1 MDKIPIP
8 NKLYG
13 REQDVAVLL
22 ELFEQISRDYGAVLL
37 VHGSSGAGKTSL
49 INELQLPV
57 LNRNGFFV
65 NGKFDQFQKNIPYFA
80 FRQAMEELCQ
90 RLSIDAQQHSRL
102 KTEILQAIGDLGQVL
117 VDLSPEFELFL
128 GVQPPLINISPQEAR
143 HRFANVVR
151 NFLEVVCR
159 PEHPLVLYI
168 DDWQWADTASF
179 DLLKQ
184 LQVGVTLRHFL
195 VIVSYRDNEI
205 DSYHPLESALDHLR
219 RHGVPIEDLQVKNIT
234 VDNVQRIL
242 ADTLKPSIEN
252 IEELAAIIYSYTQ
265 GNPFFVHSFLNFL
278 YEYKLIWLGKS
289 SNSWQ
294 WHIDNNTRKDL
305 PGTMIELFAT
315 KLRNLDADSQNL
327 FSLAACLGNNFD
339 LDALSIISGFDPIE
353 CKAMLFSDQAE
364 DLLLPMIAGF
374 DNDSV
379 KEAHFTP
386 KVCTFLHD
394 QIQQAA
400 RTLIDPV
407 ELPTILLKIGRLLL
421 SNLTSEQLVERLFE
435 VMNNLNA
442 GYLLI
447 QDIAEKVKM
456 VELNVSA
463 GRKAHT
469 ATAYSSSLLY
479 YRAAARFLESSEFA
493 IYLWSNHHELA
504 MNLFNELA
512 ECEFLEGD
520 HILAKQCI
528 QESVTHSRT
537 LLEKASALNVL
548 INQYTLLAKY
558 PEAITAGRE
567 ALAVLGIFLPEK
579 AYDEARNKEIA
590 QVRQE
595 LNVRSVASLI
605 DLPIMSHP
613 EMLLA
618 VKILITMG
626 PPCYR
631 AHQHLWSV
639 IVPKVV
645 KLTLQYGN
653 VPQIGYSHT
662 AFGGLL
668 GWVDND
674 YATAKEFS
682 ELATGLMIN
691 TYLSPSDQSV
701 FYLMIGSSVRHW
713 FKHLK
718 YSSKDYQYAVEV
730 GLRSGNLQ
738 YAAYAF
744 GHDMVCQFYQGL
756 PMSLLIKQSQQALA
770 FSHTRLNQWAIDLLE
785 GGLELFSTLAGAEL
799 NGKDN
804 WSEKEY
810 LQRVE
815 DHHNIQV
822 ICIYNVLKAFSLLV
836 SGDYENA
843 LTHSDQAEPLIF
855 TVGTQGLLAW
865 PEHAVA
871 RMLIISGLYLKADKK
886 QQIQWR
892 TELELMIER
901 LGIWTKNCPENFE
914 HKYFLA
920 MAELAKIDDK
930 PFEAMQFYDQAIA
943 AAKVGS
949 FIQWE
954 GIANERASLFWL
966 ERQNEK
972 FAHSYWQQAYTCYD
986 YWGAISKV
994 RAMESAFRSFLEINL
1009 PTEEFNS
1016 NKDKKMQQ
1024 QIKDNLIE
1032 MQINQIRTFASYE
1045 QQIKRQSETVTYA
1058 EELADAMQRL
1068 RVEMVER
1075 KKIEQ
1080 YEQFRSHTLEMLAG
1094 ENSLSSILEAIVLGV
1109 EQLNS
1114 AMRCSIWMLDNKR
1127 RVLINCLAPSM
1138 PDSYSKAFDGIKI
1151 GPEAGASGM
1160 AAYTGDRVIVED
1172 LSKHP
1177 YYEPFKLL
1185 VVDAGL
1191 GACWSQPIC
1200 PSSGQVLGTFS
1211 IYHDTVK
1218 VPEEID
1224 IYLLEQSARLISIA
1238 IEYKGAEEQLKEAH
1252 GYINSELE
1260 VARNLQID
1268 ILPAYFPIAN
1278 GCDGSARM
1286 QPATTMGG
1294 DFYDFIELPN
1304 NKLGLVMADVSGKGI
1319 PAAFFMAVARTTLRL
1334 IASNA
1339 TGPGECLQLT
1349 NAILCDQNPMYLFV
1363 TIFYAVFDPIT
1374 GQLIYANGG
1383 HNPPVLRHL
1392 DGSIEL
1398 LQSFADTALGVI
1410 EDSSYKEHLQQLSR
1424 GDSLV
1429 LYTDGVTE
1437 AFNPEWEEFGEVR
1450 LLEQVRLNGNQ
1461 NAENL
1466 VTAIFDSVISF
1477 AGVAPQSDDITITVL
1492 KWDPK

>member
-1 MDKIPIP
+1 
-8 NKLYG
+8 
-13 REQDVAVLL
+13 
-22 ELFEQISRDYGAVLL
+22 
-37 VHGSSGAGKTSL
+37 
-49 INELQLPV
+49 
-57 LNRNGFFV
+57 
-65 NGKFDQFQKNIPYFA
+65 
-80 FRQAMEELCQ
+80 
-90 RLSIDAQQHSRL
+90 
-102 KTEILQAIGDLGQVL
+102 
-117 VDLSPEFELFL
+117 
-128 GVQPPLINISPQEAR
+128 
-143 HRFANVVR
+143 
-151 NFLEVVCR
+151 
-159 PEHPLVLYI
+159 
-168 DDWQWADTASF
+168 
-179 DLLKQ
+179 
-184 LQVGVTLRHFL
+184 
-195 VIVSYRDNEI
+195 
-205 DSYHPLESALDHLR
+205 
-219 RHGVPIEDLQVKNIT
+219 
-234 VDNVQRIL
+234 
-242 ADTLKPSIEN
+242 
-252 IEELAAIIYSYTQ
+252 
-265 GNPFFVHSFLNFL
+265 
-278 YEYKLIWLGKS
+278 
-289 SNSWQ
+289 
-294 WHIDNNTRKDL
+294 
-305 PGTMIELFAT
+305 
-315 KLRNLDADSQNL
+315 
-327 FSLAACLGNNFD
+327 
-339 LDALSIISGFDPIE
+339 
-353 CKAMLFSDQAE
+353 
-364 DLLLPMIAGF
+364 
-374 DNDSV
+374 
-379 KEAHFTP
+379 
-386 KVCTFLHD
+386 
-394 QIQQAA
+394 
-400 RTLIDPV
+400 
-407 ELPTILLKIGRLLL
+407 
-421 SNLTSEQLVERLFE
+421 
-435 VMNNLNA
+435 
-442 GYLLI
+442 
-447 QDIAEKVKM
+447 
-456 VELNVSA
+456 
-463 GRKAHT
+463 
-469 ATAYSSSLLY
+469 
-479 YRAAARFLESSEFA
+479 
-493 IYLWSNHHELA
+493 
-504 MNLFNELA
+504 
-512 ECEFLEGD
+512 
-520 HILAKQCI
+520 
-528 QESVTHSRT
+528 
-537 LLEKASALNVL
+537 
-548 INQYTLLAKY
+548 
-558 PEAITAGRE
+558 
-567 ALAVLGIFLPEK
+567 
-579 AYDEARNKEIA
+579 
-590 QVRQE
+590 
-595 LNVRSVASLI
+595 
-605 DLPIMSHP
+605 
-613 EMLLA
+613 
-618 VKILITMG
+618 
-626 PPCYR
+626 
-631 AHQHLWSV
+631 
-639 IVPKVV
+639 
-645 KLTLQYGN
+645 
-653 VPQIGYSHT
+653 
-662 AFGGLL
+662 
-668 GWVDND
+668 
-674 YATAKEFS
+674 
-682 ELATGLMIN
+682 
-691 TYLSPSDQSV
+691 
-701 FYLMIGSSVRHW
+701 
-713 FKHLK
+713 
-718 YSSKDYQYAVEV
+718 
-730 GLRSGNLQ
+730 
-738 YAAYAF
+738 
-744 GHDMVCQFYQGL
+744 
-756 PMSLLIKQSQQALA
+756 
-770 FSHTRLNQWAIDLLE
+770 
-785 GGLELFSTLAGAEL
+785 
-799 NGKDN
+799 
-804 WSEKEY
+804 
-810 LQRVE
+810 
-815 DHHNIQV
+815 
-822 ICIYNVLKAFSLLV
+822 
-836 SGDYENA
+836 
-843 LTHSDQAEPLIF
+843 
-855 TVGTQGLLAW
+855 
-865 PEHAVA
+865 
-871 RMLIISGLYLKADKK
+871 
-886 QQIQWR
+886 
-892 TELELMIER
+892 
-901 LGIWTKNCPENFE
+901 
-914 HKYFLA
+914 

-930 PFEAMQFYDQAIA
+930 PFEAMQFYDQAIS

-1127 RVLINCLAPSM
+1127 KVLINCLAPSM